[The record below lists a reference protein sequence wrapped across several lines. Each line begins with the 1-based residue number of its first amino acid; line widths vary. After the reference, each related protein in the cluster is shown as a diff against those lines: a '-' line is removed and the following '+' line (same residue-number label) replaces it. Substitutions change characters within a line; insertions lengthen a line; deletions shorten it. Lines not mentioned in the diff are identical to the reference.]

1 MRITAPPAWIL
12 LARLQNISLIFHAN
26 QKTQFCYSN
35 CSLVQFLRCL
45 NKFDLTQDYLLCMG
59 GSVWVDLIELVRH
72 KHARSHKSFFTSPGR
87 PTPLWAPHNHTH
99 SLNKGSLGALNDYTK
114 CIHKPILLHI
124 QFSITPPM
132 ICIIILSLLDLQWN
146 DSNSCW

>member
-1 MRITAPPAWIL
+1 MGLVINQAFSNGTIRNADNRTTSLNTSCKAAKY
-12 LARLQNISLIFHAN
+12 LADISCQLEDLILIF
-26 QKTQFCYSN
+26 KLLTGSVFKV
-35 CSLVQFLRCL
+35 LE
-45 NKFDLTQDYLLCMG
+45 KFDLTQDYLLCMG

-114 CIHKPILLHI
+114 
-124 QFSITPPM
+124 
-132 ICIIILSLLDLQWN
+132 
-146 DSNSCW
+146 